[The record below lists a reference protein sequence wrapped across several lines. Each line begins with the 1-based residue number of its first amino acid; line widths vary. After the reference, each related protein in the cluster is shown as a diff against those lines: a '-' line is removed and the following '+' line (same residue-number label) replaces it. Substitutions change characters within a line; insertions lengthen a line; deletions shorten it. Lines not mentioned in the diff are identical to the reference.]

1 MRRRAFLL
9 GSLVTAAGGSSLLA
23 SGAFSQSESQR
34 KVTVET
40 VGDEDAYLQLV
51 YEDRTVVCQGTVT
64 LVELTNQLTTE
75 ITDIDVG
82 YDSSADVP
90 SISNLQVPENLAV
103 GKSGDVTV
111 DVECPPSSDAETTVT
126 FTVQVTGNGLDLV
139 AQDRTVDISCD
150 CEGETSSSAGTG
162 NESTNETTDVSINES
177 RNESESP
184 LLNESQNE
192 STDS

>member
-90 SISNLQVPENLAV
+90 SISNLQVPKSLAV

>member
-40 VGDEDAYLQLV
+40 VGDEDAYLRLV
-51 YEDRTVVCQGTVT
+51 YKDRTVVCQGTVT

-90 SISNLQVPENLAV
+90 SISNLQVPKSLAV

>member
-23 SGAFSQSESQR
+23 SGAFSEAESQR

-51 YEDRTVVCQGTVT
+51 YEDRTVNCQDTVT

-75 ITDIDVG
+75 ITNIDVE

-90 SISNLQVPENLAV
+90 SISNLQVPESLAV
-103 GKSGDVTV
+103 GESGDVTV
-111 DVECPPSSDAETTVT
+111 DVECSESSDAETTVT

-139 AQDRTVDISCD
+139 AQDRTVDISCE